1 MTSVKCD
8 YEKAWK
14 ELEEEYGRII
24 FKRRSEK
31 DSIIMSE
38 AIK

>member
-1 MTSVKCD
+1 MTLRCD
-8 YEKAWK
+8 CEKAWK